1 MSFLN
6 SVGETLN
13 SALNSA
19 SNVVTETYEKT
30 KNALT
35 STTPIGGRRTKR
47 RRHKKRGGT
56 RKHKGGSMVQPY
68 DNEPTMANAGSSY
81 MLGSQKAGRR
91 RRRKHRSNRRK

>member
-1 MSFLN
+1 MGVFD

-13 SALNSA
+13 SVTSAVTGTVSSISQKAKDAL
-19 SNVVTETYEKT
+19 YR
-30 KNALT
+30 
-35 STTPIGGRRTKR
+35 TTGGRRTKR
-47 RRHKKRGGT
+47 RHHKKRRGT

-68 DNEPTMANAGSSY
+68 DNEPTMANADSSY

>member
-1 MSFLN
+1 MEFIR
-6 SVGETLN
+6 
-13 SALNSA
+13 SAYDSA
-19 SNVVTETYEKT
+19 SNVMTGTVSSISQKAKEAKDAIYGAT
-30 KNALT
+30 
-35 STTPIGGRRTKR
+35 GGRRTKKR
-47 RRHKKRGGT
+47 HHKKRGGT